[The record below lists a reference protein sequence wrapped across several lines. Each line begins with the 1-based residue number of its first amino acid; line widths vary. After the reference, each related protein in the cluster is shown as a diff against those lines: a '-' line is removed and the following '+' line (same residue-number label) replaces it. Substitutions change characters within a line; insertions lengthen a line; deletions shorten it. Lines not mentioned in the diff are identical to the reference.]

1 MKQALVSRWNH
12 NLHDITNNQVLRVNW
27 TMGNSCTFKCSY
39 CPNHLND
46 GSIRWLPLDQ
56 MKKIVDDLID
66 VYTTKYGKKIFIF
79 ELTGGEPTVYPDID
93 DFAVY
98 LKSKGIYVQLCT
110 NGSRTVRWWNDF
122 AENFQSI
129 TLSYHVEF
137 TDVEHMVKVG
147 NLVESKGVSACGLV
161 LMDPQNFDKIKA
173 DLEYMRQ
180 YAKFN
185 VNVRKVMDR
194 GSKKQWLYRY
204 TDEQLAYLDK
214 NYFIN
219 PATPVVEFPNEM
231 KYQTIWINNGE
242 HKSINENTLFN
253 LPENNFYGWDCYG
266 GIDTLSL
273 DVWGNIL
280 TGYCETMMHSPIGNW
295 RKDDLKK
302 LEWRDKPTVCKN
314 NSCVCV
320 HDIRS
325 RKFQHE

>member
-1 MKQALVSRWNH
+1 MKQALVSEWTH
-12 NLHDITNNQVLRVNW
+12 NRTDITDNQVLRVNW

-46 GSIRWLPLDQ
+46 GSIRWLPLDK
-56 MKKIVDDLID
+56 MKKIVDDLLEI
-66 VYTTKYGKKIFIF
+66 YTTKYNKKIFIF

-110 NGSRTVRWWNDF
+110 NGSRTTRWWNDF

-137 TDVEHMVKVG
+137 TDVEHMVNVG
-147 NLVESKGVSACGLV
+147 NLVESKGVNACGLV
-161 LMDPQNFDKIKA
+161 LMDPKNFDKIKN

-180 YAKFN
+180 HAKFN
-185 VNVRKVMDR
+185 INVRKVIDR
-194 GSKKQWLYRY
+194 GSKKDWFYQYSA
-204 TDEQLAYLDK
+204 EQLAYLEK
-214 NYFIN
+214 NYVIN
-219 PATPVVEFPNEM
+219 PPNPVAQFPQEIQ
-231 KYQTIWINNGE
+231 YRTIWIKDQERRNV
-242 HKSINENTLFN
+242 NENTIFN
-253 LPENNFYGWDCYG
+253 LPDNNFYGWDCYA

-280 TGYCETMMHSPIGNW
+280 TGYCETMMHSPIGSW
-295 RKDDLKK
+295 RNDDLKQ
-302 LEWRDKPTVCKN
+302 LTWPTTSTVCKN
-314 NSCVCV
+314 KSCVCV
-320 HDIRS
+320 HDLRA